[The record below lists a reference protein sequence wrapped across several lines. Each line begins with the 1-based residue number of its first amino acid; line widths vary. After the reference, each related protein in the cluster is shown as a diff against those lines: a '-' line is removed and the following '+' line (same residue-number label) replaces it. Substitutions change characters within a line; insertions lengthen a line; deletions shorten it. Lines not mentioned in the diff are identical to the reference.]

1 MIILKHDRPH
11 PRNYPQ
17 TPPDHRHTEK
27 HLSLVI
33 GACCTQQSRASSI
46 NRCAPEI
53 WHWPLTLTHDID
65 LDLWPW
71 PQPLT
76 LTLKQAN
83 SHVKTQ
89 FWAFDLDLWPTT
101 LTYIASLAKVKVEL
115 HAKDEGR
122 RSNGSTMRVQT
133 NGQADGRYQFY
144 NLPAMR
150 SQPIRIHS
158 YWLWSL
164 VMRWGHVQNIIKIC
178 PVVFSWA

>member
-115 HAKDEGR
+115 HAKDEGC

-133 NGQADGRYQFY
+133 NGRTDRQMDATNSIISLLCG
-144 NLPAMR
+144 P
-150 SQPIRIHS
+150 SQS
-158 YWLWSL
+158 ESTATGYGLWSWDG
-164 VMRWGHVQNIIKIC
+164 VMCKIL
-178 PVVFSWA
+178 